1 MKMAIEGSNEKGLLK
16 NNNNDFRSFLS
27 LLQRENDL
35 IRINKTVSRK
45 FEIAAVVSKLER
57 KQAVLFENV
66 EGSKITVASNVL
78 GTRKRFSLAVGA
90 NDEHS
95 IHAHIIQSIAKAS
108 PPRKVSSEAPFYDNS
123 SNDLKDLPV
132 ITHFEKDAGAF
143 ITSSIVFA
151 KDQEKDNQNSSTH
164 RLLLLDK
171 KHMAIRMVEGR
182 HLHKCYSFAREHGED
197 LKVAIAIGVYPAV
210 SIAAAYQA
218 AYGIDEMLIANSL
231 LCNNLT
237 LSKSNF
243 SQLYV
248 PTHSEIVLEGKIL
261 KDRTEEE
268 WMVEMLRTYDFKR
281 KQPVFELDRIRYRND
296 AIFYDILPG
305 FAEHRLLMGL
315 PVEAKMVE
323 VIKNVVPSTKTVH
336 LTEGGCNWLDA
347 VIQIRKRL
355 EGEPKN
361 ALLAAFAAHPSLKMA
376 IVVDDDIDPTNPVSV
391 EYAIS
396 TRCQPDKGF
405 LIVTNAKGSSLDPSS
420 DQQNLLTAKV
430 GIDATGTLNKPRER
444 FEIAKIPGEENIKLS
459 DYVSHSARQ

>member
-1 MKMAIEGSNEKGLLK
+1 MKMAIEGSNEKRLLK

-35 IRINKTVSRK
+35 IRINKTVSTK

-95 IHAHIIQSIAKAS
+95 IHAHIIQTIAKAS

-123 SNDLKDLPV
+123 SNDLKDLPI

-151 KDQEKDNQNSSTH
+151 KDPEKDNQNSSTH

-197 LKVAIAIGVYPAV
+197 LKVAIAIGVHPAV

-430 GIDATGTLNKPRER
+430 GIDATGTLIKPRER

-459 DYVSHSARQ
+459 DYISYSAR

>member
-1 MKMAIEGSNEKGLLK
+1 MKTAIEGSNEKRVFK
-16 NNNNDFRSFLS
+16 KNNDFRSFLNV
-27 LLQRENDL
+27 LEKENDL
-35 IRINKTVSRK
+35 IRINKTVSTK
-45 FEIAAVVSKLER
+45 FEIAALVSKLER
-57 KQAVLFENV
+57 KQAALFENV
-66 EGSKITVASNVL
+66 EDSRIYVASNVL
-78 GTRKRFSLAVGA
+78 GTRKRFALAIGA
-90 NDEHS
+90 IDENS
-95 IHAHIIQSIAKAS
+95 IHTHIIQSIAKAS
-108 PPRKVSSEAPFYDNS
+108 PPRKVSSDAPFYENS
-123 SNDLKDLPV
+123 STDLKDLPV

-182 HLHKCYSFAREHGED
+182 HLHKCYSFAKEHGED
-197 LKVAIAIGVYPAV
+197 LKVAIVVGVHPAV

-231 LCNNLT
+231 LRNDLT
-237 LSKSNF
+237 LSISNF
-243 SQLYV
+243 SGLYV

-305 FAEHRLLMGL
+305 YAEHRLLMGL
-315 PVEAKMVE
+315 PVESKMFE

-336 LTEGGCNWLDA
+336 LTDGGSNWLDA
-347 VIQIRKRL
+347 VIQIKKRL

-376 IVVDDDIDPTNPVSV
+376 IVVDDDIDPTSPVSV
-391 EYAIS
+391 EYAMS
-396 TRCQPDKGF
+396 TRCQADKGL
-405 LIVTNAKGSSLDPSS
+405 LIITNAKGSSLDPSS
-420 DQQNLLTAKV
+420 DQENLLTTKV
-430 GIDATGTLNKPRER
+430 GIDATATLIKPRER

-459 DYVSHSARQ
+459 DYISH

>member
-1 MKMAIEGSNEKGLLK
+1 MEDS
-16 NNNNDFRSFLS
+16 
-27 LLQRENDL
+27 
-35 IRINKTVSRK
+35 RIY
-45 FEIAAVVSKLER
+45 
-57 KQAVLFENV
+57 
-66 EGSKITVASNVL
+66 VASNVL
-78 GTRKRFSLAVGA
+78 GTRKRFALAIGA
-90 NDEHS
+90 IDENS
-95 IHAHIIQSIAKAS
+95 IHTHIIQSIAKAS
-108 PPRKVSSEAPFYDNS
+108 PPRKVSSDAPFYENS
-123 SNDLKDLPV
+123 STDLKDLPV

-182 HLHKCYSFAREHGED
+182 HLHKCYSFAKEHGED
-197 LKVAIAIGVYPAV
+197 LKVAIVVGVHPAV

-231 LCNNLT
+231 LRNDLT
-237 LSKSNF
+237 LSISNF
-243 SQLYV
+243 SGLYV

-305 FAEHRLLMGL
+305 YAEHRLLMGL
-315 PVEAKMVE
+315 PVESKMFE

-336 LTEGGCNWLDA
+336 LTDGGSNWLDA
-347 VIQIRKRL
+347 VIQIKKRL

-376 IVVDDDIDPTNPVSV
+376 IVVDDDIDPTSPVSV
-391 EYAIS
+391 EYAMS
-396 TRCQPDKGF
+396 TRCQADKGL
-405 LIVTNAKGSSLDPSS
+405 LIITNAKGSSLDPSS
-420 DQQNLLTAKV
+420 DQENLLTTKV
-430 GIDATGTLNKPRER
+430 GIDATATLIKPRER

-459 DYVSHSARQ
+459 DYISH